1 MILFN
6 WKQVLIHSSRKVQKI
21 IEIIDYITFKPI
33 PFDKETNIYTY
44 SQIDWRGDSFLLRPE
59 PLLRLRYGTRDYD
72 LDIAHY
78 IGLASL
84 RNYSEF
90 KTTNKLSLDLLA
102 CLGKE
107 DIINKNSLLYIKDD
121 VVHFKY
127 EEATT
132 GDTKW
137 H

>member
-1 MILFN
+1 MILFS
-6 WKQVLIHSSRKVQKI
+6 WSQVLIQSRKKVLKI
-21 IEIIDYITFKPI
+21 IEIIDYITYKPV
-33 PFDKETNIYTY
+33 PFDKETNIYSY
-44 SQIDWRGDSFLLRPE
+44 SQIDWRGDSFLLHPE

-102 CLGKE
+102 CLGME
-107 DIINKNSLLYIKDD
+107 EIINKNSLLYIEDD
-121 VVHFKY
+121 VVRFKY
-127 EEATT
+127 EEAQ
-132 GDTKW
+132 
-137 H
+137 

>member
-1 MILFN
+1 MVLFN
-6 WKQVLIHSSRKVQKI
+6 WKTVLRHSNNSCLQI
-21 IEIIDYITFKPI
+21 IQIFEYITFRNTP
-33 PFDKETNIYTY
+33 ENIYSVEYLY
-44 SQIDWRGDSFLLRPE
+44 SLVDWRGDSFLLNPK

-90 KTTNKLSLDLLA
+90 KATNKLSLDLLA

-107 DIINKNSLLYIKDD
+107 DIINKNRLLYIDND
-121 VVHFKY
+121 VVRFKY
-127 EEATT
+127 EEAPQEN
-132 GDTKW
+132 KIW

>member
-6 WKQVLIHSSRKVQKI
+6 WRRILHHADKSALKI
-21 IEIIDYITFKPI
+21 IMIVDYITYPTVPKHMCDPEY
-33 PFDKETNIYTY
+33 KY
-44 SQIDWRGDSFLLRPE
+44 SQIDWSGSSFLYRPE
-59 PLLRLRYGTRDYD
+59 PLLRLRYGGNRFD

-84 RNYSEF
+84 RNYSEYQ
-90 KTTNKLSLDLLA
+90 TTGKLSLDLLA

-107 DIINKNSLLYIKDD
+107 DIINQNSLLQIRDD
-121 VVHFKY
+121 QVYFKY
-127 EEATT
+127 EEATQ
-132 GDTKW
+132 GAQKW